1 MSADRPDFSGPRD
14 SAADP
19 GQKRRWRRSL
29 PGRSARALTQELTE
43 TARHT
48 GKEIVAQTSRAVR
61 PTEPPTAPISVWTSP
76 DGIDRATGQA
86 VVDLTLRVG
95 VALLA
100 TGAPAQE
107 VVSRT
112 LRLARAYG
120 LRSIHVDITFSSLTV
135 SYHRGPQADPMTVMR
150 VVRARSQDFTRYKRL
165 RDLIDDLIAHP
176 VDPAQARIR
185 LDGVIH
191 SHHPYRYWIV
201 HLALGV
207 LGAAAAALLGAG
219 PLVIAIA
226 FAASAAISALQHAC
240 SRAGFA
246 PFFTQ
251 AVGAAVPTL
260 AAVGLAW
267 LQRDA
272 VLLAVSPSLVVAA
285 GIVVLLAG
293 LSFVGAAQDAI
304 EGFYVT
310 AGGRL
315 TEVFVLTVGM
325 VVGITGV
332 LAVAHRLGVPLT
344 ISSRTIGEVNPV
356 VQVVA
361 ALILSAAFAVSSYA
375 VGRAVL
381 LCGLAGGAGW
391 VFLLVMNEL
400 GAGRASASAVAA
412 MLVGFPAQLVARR
425 VRIPALVVTTAA
437 ILPLVPGRTVYQGI
451 FHIVTN
457 PESGLAEGLA
467 TLFEA
472 AGVGIGIA
480 AGVTMG
486 TSLARMLLMR
496 RARQTS

>member
-1 MSADRPDFSGPRD
+1 M
-14 SAADP
+14 
-19 GQKRRWRRSL
+19 
-29 PGRSARALTQELTE
+29 LTRELTA

-48 GKEIVAQTSRAVR
+48 GRELVEQTARVVR
-61 PTEPPTAPISVWTSP
+61 PSAPPTAGIPIWTSP
-76 DGIDRATGQA
+76 DGVDRATAQA
-86 VVDLTLRVG
+86 VVDLALRVG

-107 VVSRT
+107 VVART

-120 LRSIHVDITFSSLTV
+120 LRSIHVDVTFSSLTV
-135 SYHRGPQADPMTVMR
+135 SYHRGPQADPMTIMR
-150 VVRARSQDFTRYKRL
+150 VVRSRSQDFTRYQRL
-165 RDLIDDLIAHP
+165 RALVEELVAAPIDP
-176 VDPAQARIR
+176 EKARVK

-191 SHHPYRYWIV
+191 SRHPYRYWIV
-201 HLALGV
+201 HTALGL

-219 PLVIAIA
+219 PLVVAIA
-226 FAASAAISALQHAC
+226 FLASGAISALQHAC

-246 PFFTQ
+246 PFFTH
-251 AVGAAVPTL
+251 AMGAAVPTL
-260 AAVGLAW
+260 VAVGLAW
-267 LQRDA
+267 LNRDA

-325 VVGITGV
+325 VVGITVV
-332 LAVAHRLGVPLT
+332 LAAAHKLGVPLT
-344 ISSRTIGEVNPV
+344 ISSRAVGSMNPT
-356 VQVVA
+356 VQVA
-361 ALILSAAFAVSSYA
+361 AAVVLSAAFAVSSYA
-375 VGRAVL
+375 VGRAIV
-381 LCGLAGGAGW
+381 LCGLAGGAGFF
-391 VFLLVMNEL
+391 FLLVMNEL
-400 GAGRASASAVAA
+400 GAGRATGSAVAA
-412 MLVGFPAQLVARR
+412 MLVGFPAQLAARR

-451 FHIVTN
+451 FQIVTN
-457 PESGLAEGLA
+457 PDTGLAEGLT

-480 AGVTMG
+480 AGVTLG
-486 TSLARMLLMR
+486 TSLARMLLSR
-496 RARQTS
+496 RSSSTTPEPSSDEPRDAEEPAASTS